1 MNYKS
6 LPLILGV
13 ITVSLAVS
21 PFLSEQ
27 KSDAFA
33 FDSRVASVSIN
44 TATLRGI
51 VPNPIGIAITPVNSI
66 AQAPGRNNTIVD
78 IASSTSKFSTL
89 VTALKAAG
97 LVETLSGKTQ
107 FTVFAPTNEAFA
119 ALPKG
124 TLESLLKPENRDN
137 LRKILPYHVVPGAV
151 ESRSLRPGQVK
162 TVEGNP
168 VNVRISHG
176 RIQVNRSR
184 VVAADVRASNGVI
197 HVIDRVLIPPG
208 L

>member
-1 MNYKS
+1 M
-6 LPLILGV
+6 LTLLQQVPLGPEGCLH
-13 ITVSLAVS
+13 
-21 PFLSEQ
+21 
-27 KSDAFA
+27 
-33 FDSRVASVSIN
+33 
-44 TATLRGI
+44 
-51 VPNPIGIAITPVNSI
+51 PIGIAVTPLNLV
-66 AQAPGRNNTIVD
+66 AQAPDRSNTIVD
-78 IASSTSKFSTL
+78 IASANPTFSTL
-89 VTALKAAG
+89 VRALKAAG
-97 LVETLSGKTQ
+97 LVETLSGRTQ

-124 TLESLLKPENRDN
+124 TLESLLKPENRDS
-137 LRKILPYHVVPGAV
+137 LGKILTYHVVPGAE
-151 ESRSLRPGQVK
+151 ESRSLRPGAVP

>member
-1 MNYKS
+1 M
-6 LPLILGV
+6 LTLLQQVPLGPEGCLH
-13 ITVSLAVS
+13 
-21 PFLSEQ
+21 
-27 KSDAFA
+27 
-33 FDSRVASVSIN
+33 
-44 TATLRGI
+44 
-51 VPNPIGIAITPVNSI
+51 PIGIAVTPLNLV
-66 AQAPGRNNTIVD
+66 AQAPDRSNTIVD
-78 IASSTSKFSTL
+78 IASANPTFSTL
-89 VTALKAAG
+89 VRALKAAG
-97 LVETLSGKTQ
+97 LVETLSGRTQ

-124 TLESLLKPENRDN
+124 TLESLLKPENRDS
-137 LRKILPYHVVPGAV
+137 LRKILTYHVLPGAV
-151 ESRSLRPGQVK
+151 ESRSLRPGAVP